1 MTKHYPTNSLKGL
14 VRMMKITCFH
24 SKAIMF
30 SIFPAFV
37 RFHIIALMARCFVEV
52 GDRCMKLK
60 SVLFLQSSQVKRTL
74 QNSINEFFII
84 ILACVL
90 NEP

>member
-1 MTKHYPTNSLKGL
+1 MTKHYPINSLKGL
-14 VRMMKITCFH
+14 VRIMKITCFH
-24 SKAIMF
+24 SKAFMF
-30 SIFPAFV
+30 PIFSAFV

-74 QNSINEFFII
+74 QNSINEFIIFI
-84 ILACVL
+84 LHAY
-90 NEP
+90 

>member
-1 MTKHYPTNSLKGL
+1 
-14 VRMMKITCFH
+14 
-24 SKAIMF
+24 MF

-52 GDRCMKLK
+52 GCMKLK
-60 SVLFLQSSQVKRTL
+60 SVLFLQSSQEKRTL

>member
-1 MTKHYPTNSLKGL
+1 MTKHHPINGLKGL
-14 VRMMKITCFH
+14 VRIMKITCFQ

-30 SIFPAFV
+30 SMFSAFV
-37 RFHIIALMARCFVEV
+37 RFHIIALMARYFVEV

-60 SVLFLQSSQVKRTL
+60 SVLFLQSSQVKRNL

>member
-37 RFHIIALMARCFVEV
+37 RFHIIALMVRSFVEV

-60 SVLFLQSSQVKRTL
+60 SVFTVKSG
-74 QNSINEFFII
+74 QAYSPKFH
-84 ILACVL
+84 
-90 NEP
+90 

>member
-1 MTKHYPTNSLKGL
+1 
-14 VRMMKITCFH
+14 
-24 SKAIMF
+24 
-30 SIFPAFV
+30 
-37 RFHIIALMARCFVEV
+37 
-52 GDRCMKLK
+52 MKLK
-60 SVLFLQSSQVKRTL
+60 SVLFLQSSQEKRTL

>member
-1 MTKHYPTNSLKGL
+1 MTKQYPTNSLKGL
-14 VRMMKITCFH
+14 VRMMKISCFH

-52 GDRCMKLK
+52 GCMILK
-60 SVLFLQSSQVKRTL
+60 SVLFLQSSQEKRTL